1 MKIQNGAI
9 LSIAVNGKWLFT
21 GGWDKTINV
30 QELSGDEISVNCAHV
45 GSIPGSSVITSL
57 LYWEGKLF
65 AGFADKTIKVI
76 IVQIVCLFLCI
87 HDLPLLLNLA
97 CNKRSFVSI
106 SYRYT
111 ILDANKNYCALQF
124 CSSCF

>member
-1 MKIQNGAI
+1 MKSMKIQNGAI

-65 AGFADKTIKVI
+65 AGFADKTIKVYY
-76 IVQIVCLFLCI
+76 FG
-87 HDLPLLLNLA
+87 
-97 CNKRSFVSI
+97 R
-106 SYRYT
+106 
-111 ILDANKNYCALQF
+111 
-124 CSSCF
+124 